1 MREPYTYRACVN
13 YASSALICRAGIDP
27 VSVRDADE
35 RMPCVVIRGITGT
48 IPCDKVEL
56 AAVPPS
62 NEVGEMAKALS
73 AIMARRCP
81 KCEGPIE
88 AEMEFNDSILAMPCR
103 HVIRSEKKE
112 QQR

>member
-1 MREPYTYRACVN
+1 VN
-13 YASSALICRAGIDP
+13 YASSALVCRAGIDP
-27 VSVRDADE
+27 RSVRDDDE

-48 IPCDKVEL
+48 ISCERLEL
-56 AAVPPS
+56 APAAPS
-62 NEVGEMAKALS
+62 SEVGEMAKALA
-73 AIMARRCP
+73 AIMSRRCP
-81 KCEGPIE
+81 KCEQVIE